1 MACVSA
7 ADPERQQ
14 KMESVIG
21 VILSDTRL
29 AIYVPVVVRES
40 APRTTPP
47 SKATAMMDVYRSTA
61 PTHHATSPPKKTVTG
76 KNHVTRYKASIQDR
90 DTGRN
95 QERRSACAA
104 STPMY
109 PVAK

>member
-29 AIYVPVVVRES
+29 AMYVPVVVRES
-40 APRTTPP
+40 APSTTPP
-47 SKATAMMDVYRSTA
+47 SKATAMMDVYRSTTT
-61 PTHHATSPPKKTVTG
+61 THHATSPPKKTVTG
-76 KNHVTRYKASIQDR
+76 KNHVARHKARIHDR

-95 QERRSACAA
+95 QERRSACATG
-104 STPMY
+104 TPKH